1 MTGHTTMDLR
11 ISSMPNLRD
20 AGGHRTAGGGLMRS
34 GLLYRSDHIAQVSPE
49 DRAALAGLGIRFV
62 YDLRT
67 EAERAI
73 LPGERIPGAT
83 HVVLDVMADDRQAA
97 PAQLLRLLE
106 RPRAAKALLGGGR
119 AAALFVEGYRSVVKL
134 PSALAGF
141 RRLYG
146 GLAEAGSLPA
156 LCHCT
161 TGKDRTGWACAALQT
176 LLGVP
181 YDDVMEDFLASN
193 RYVRP
198 KYQSRVEEF
207 AARGGDAALLDP
219 VLGVLPEYLEA
230 SFDEVRRAYGSIEGY
245 FCEGLGLDARAQQA
259 LRDRFVI
266 TGPGLDRTRAQE
278 SQ

>member
-1 MTGHTTMDLR
+1 
-11 ISSMPNLRD
+11 MPNFRD
-20 AGGHRTAGGGLMRS
+20 AGGRRTAGGGTMLT
-34 GLLYRSDHIAQVSPE
+34 GLLYRSDHIVQLSPA
-49 DRAALAGLGIRFV
+49 DAAALAGLGIRFV

-73 LPGERIPGAT
+73 APGERIPGAT

-106 RPRAAKALLGGGR
+106 HPRAAKALLGDGR
-119 AAALFVEGYRSVVKL
+119 AAALFIEGYRSAVRL
-134 PSALAGF
+134 PSARAGF

-146 GLAEAGSLPA
+146 SLAEEGGVPA

-181 YDDVMEDFLASN
+181 YDEVMEDFLESN
-193 RYVRP
+193 RHVRP
-198 KYQSRVEEF
+198 KYRGHVEEF

-245 FCEGLGLDARAQQA
+245 FADGLGLDARAQQA
-259 LRDRFVI
+259 LHDRFVI
-266 TGPGLDRTRAQE
+266 AGAGSDGLRARGAL
-278 SQ
+278 